1 MTTESLVV
9 QLDAK
14 VQDYTQSV
22 NRATTSTSSLGRE
35 ALKTDNALDRM
46 NKTAVATAV
55 SASRAGNAMSGIG
68 RSAGQAG
75 IQIQQ
80 FVGQIQGGQSAM
92 LALSQQGADL
102 GFVLGAPLA
111 GAIIG
116 IGASVTSFLLPS
128 LFESKTAME
137 LLEATTE
144 SLSEKLESAKDG
156 TFSFI

>member
-35 ALKTDNALDRM
+35 ALKTDNALDQM

-55 SASRAGNAMSGIG
+55 GASRASNAMSGIG

-80 FVGQIQGGQSAM
+80 FVGQIQGGQSAL
-92 LALSQQGADL
+92 LALSQQSADL
-102 GFVLGAPLA
+102 GFVLGAPLV
-111 GAIIG
+111 GAVVG
-116 IGASVTSFLLPS
+116 IGASIARLYV
-128 LFESKTAME
+128 
-137 LLEATTE
+137 
-144 SLSEKLESAKDG
+144 AKP
-156 TFSFI
+156 I